1 MSFKKVVPKKLHF
14 ALSRVFE
21 RRNLFNIVHEIL
33 PFFNSIPRETN
44 SITLR
49 LALWIIEEIF
59 VEEHHKR
66 VVHAYVKWI
75 LVSSLS
81 PATLDLEGMTKEAFT
96 SIKTAWMSAIEG
108 LLQTHESNLEITTDF
123 RNDIRIMIQRE
134 DREAFT
140 TMPLKQIVNTMINML
155 LVRNNLH

>member
-1 MSFKKVVPKKLHF
+1 M
-14 ALSRVFE
+14 
-21 RRNLFNIVHEIL
+21 
-33 PFFNSIPRETN
+33 
-44 SITLR
+44 
-49 LALWIIEEIF
+49 
-59 VEEHHKR
+59 EEHHKR

-140 TMPLKQIVNTMINML
+140 TMPLKQIVNTMINMF